1 METERIS
8 VTADVPEL
16 SFHPHNFAEL
26 LQHLRLRHQ
35 LSTQQLAKIIYLPVQ
50 SIQAFETI
58 LRNPT
63 LKTLTRYIQRLHLE
77 LVMTS
82 DGITIRDPKTNA
94 VIVERWT
101 TNFR

>member
-1 METERIS
+1 METECIS
-8 VTADVPEL
+8 VNSDIPEL
-16 SFHPHNFAEL
+16 SFYPHNFAEL
-26 LQHLRLRHQ
+26 LQHLRLRQQ
-35 LSTQQLAKIIYLPVQ
+35 LSTQQLAKIVHLPVQ

-77 LVMTS
+77 LVMTA

-94 VIVERWT
+94 IIIEKWT